1 MIFPVQMSPFEKRQ
15 MMTILDS
22 DFHSDDATPA
32 HCLFLCSCSA
42 YIYYKYLPHKTFFG
56 AGFENKDP
64 PRPPLVVR
72 GSSGLTPLRRR
83 APGLCHQVRWSVSA
97 PKAVE
102 IIVRKAQY
110 WKGISVTILAGA
122 AWMNTLRLCRLTY
135 PFFYFFGHFFAA
147 SRLLFSLSP
156 AICFFKRVNYFGLFR
171 RIPCLLLPFFFS
183 FLWKYLRPQVSFCL
197 GLFRSIPSAGLPFV
211 SFLVPRLLPEVGQ
224 FVFIAFFRHC
234 LLFPLFPPFPSQ
246 INLNLRRRKSN
257 FSPLVTIL
265 ESSLDSFV
273 GAKWHLGRP
282 QIRIK

>member
-1 MIFPVQMSPFEKRQ
+1 MVKMIFPVQMSPFEKRQ

-22 DFHSDDATPA
+22 DFHSDDAAPA

-135 PFFYFFGHFFAA
+135 PFFYFFGLFLQRPVCCFPFLLLFVSSKGSIILDFFGESPVCCFLSFFPFFENICDHRSVSVWDFFAA
-147 SRLLFSLSP
+147 SRP
-156 AICFFKRVNYFGLFR
+156 
-171 RIPCLLLPFFFS
+171 
-183 FLWKYLRPQVSFCL
+183 
-197 GLFRSIPSAGLPFV
+197 
-211 SFLVPRLLPEVGQ
+211 LV
-224 FVFIAFFRHC
+224 
-234 LLFPLFPPFPSQ
+234 FPLFPFWFQ
-246 INLNLRRRKSN
+246 DYCLR
-257 FSPLVTIL
+257 
-265 ESSLDSFV
+265 
-273 GAKWHLGRP
+273 
-282 QIRIK
+282 